1 MFRPKRGIRSKS
13 VEQTKPGTKAATNGR
28 KGGGNFVMEDDDNGD
43 MTASSTS
50 DSEVVVVVSD
60 VRRSNVDKKRVDKK
74 KVEKGRL
81 KVRNEEER
89 VRTLVSVFFNIGRRP
104 LFWSEEDQNNY
115 QSF

>member
-1 MFRPKRGIRSKS
+1 M
-13 VEQTKPGTKAATNGR
+13 EQTKPGTKAATNGR
-28 KGGGNFVMEDDDNGD
+28 KDGGNFVMEDDDNGD

-89 VRTLVSVFFNIGRRP
+89 VRTLVSVFLAVG
-104 LFWSEEDQNNY
+104 LYSEVKKTRTITIITIIMLICHKRND
-115 QSF
+115 